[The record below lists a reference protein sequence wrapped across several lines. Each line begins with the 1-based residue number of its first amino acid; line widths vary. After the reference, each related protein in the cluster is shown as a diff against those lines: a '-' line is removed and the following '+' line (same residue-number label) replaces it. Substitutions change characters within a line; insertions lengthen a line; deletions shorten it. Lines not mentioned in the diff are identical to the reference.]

1 MEIHGL
7 HGVAR
12 VKEMEM
18 AHCISY
24 ALGHPR
30 TVGVSACCGFL
41 RELFQRVDQQ
51 YYLIEY
57 FHYNIGGLSTQCQSL
72 EYAQLI
78 YIRGLS
84 I

>member
-30 TVGVSACCGFL
+30 TGGVNA
-41 RELFQRVDQQ
+41 
-51 YYLIEY
+51 
-57 FHYNIGGLSTQCQSL
+57 
-72 EYAQLI
+72 
-78 YIRGLS
+78 
-84 I
+84 

>member
-1 MEIHGL
+1 MDIHGL

-12 VKEMEM
+12 VKELEM

-30 TVGVSACCGFL
+30 TVGVSARGGFL

-51 YYLIEY
+51 YYLSEY
-57 FHYNIGGLSTQCQSL
+57 VHYNI
-72 EYAQLI
+72 
-78 YIRGLS
+78 
-84 I
+84 

>member
-7 HGVAR
+7 HGVAW

-30 TVGVSACCGFL
+30 TVGVSALGGFL
-41 RELFQRVDQQ
+41 RELFWRVDQQ
-51 YYLIEY
+51 YYLSKY
-57 FHYNIGGLSTQCQSL
+57 VHYNMGGLSTQYQSS